1 MKKVMVTLISLA
13 TLGLGI
19 AVSLPANAAQPMNQP
34 TKVAPQSQQRHEY
47 RVQYHGR
54 NQKKWVNA
62 GTFRDRASAQK
73 EVKKLEHKGNVAR
86 IVTL

>member
-34 TKVAPQSQQRHEY
+34 TRVAPQSQQRHEY

-54 NQKKWVNA
+54 NQQKWVNA

-73 EVKKLEHKGNVAR
+73 EAR
-86 IVTL
+86 SSILSIANLSS

>member
-19 AVSLPANAAQPMNQP
+19 AVSLPANAAQPMNQS

-86 IVTL
+86 IVAL

>member
-19 AVSLPANAAQPMNQP
+19 AVSLPANAAQPTNEP

>member
-1 MKKVMVTLISLA
+1 MVTLISLG

-19 AVSLPANAAQPMNQP
+19 AVSLPANAAQPTNEP
-34 TKVAPQSQQRHEY
+34 TKVAPQSPQRHEY
-47 RVQYHGR
+47 RVQYHRR
-54 NQKKWVNA
+54 NLQKWVNA

-73 EVKKLEHKGNVAR
+73 EVQKLEHSGYKAR